1 MTGNLNGRNVIVTG
15 GTDGI
20 GLATALSL
28 AKMGASLWI
37 IGRDESKTK
46 QALEDIVKAS
56 GNEKG
61 GYFTADLSSIASIRT
76 VAARIND
83 TMDHLDVLVNNA
95 GALFT
100 QRQTSDDGLE
110 MTYAL
115 NHMNYF
121 LLTSLLSDKLNRG
134 TKSRIVNVSSS
145 AHYSGHVNFD
155 DLQSEKSYNSMR
167 VYGTSKLMN
176 VLFTYELDR
185 RLNGSGLTVNSL
197 HPGFVASNFGKSNGG
212 LMKPIFKLLHLGA
225 INVENGAKTSVYLA
239 SSPEVDGVSGKY
251 FDKCKAV
258 NSSKES
264 YDKNIAK
271 RLWEETEEII
281 NSFS

>member
-225 INVENGAKTSVYLA
+225 INVEDGAKTSVYLA

>member
-1 MTGNLNGRNVIVTG
+1 MTGNLNGRNVIVSG

-20 GLATALSL
+20 GMATALSL
-28 AKMGASLWI
+28 AKMGVSLWI

-46 QALEDIVKAS
+46 QALDEIVNAS
-56 GNEKG
+56 GNEKV
-61 GYFTADLSSIASIRT
+61 GYFVADLSSIASIRT

-83 TMDHLDVLVNNA
+83 TMDHLDVLINNA

-121 LLTSLLSDKLNRG
+121 LLTSLLLDKLNRG

-145 AHYSGHVNFD
+145 AHFSGHVNFD
-155 DLQSEKSYNSMR
+155 DLQSEKSFNSMR

-185 RLNGSGLTVNSL
+185 RLNGSGLTVNAL
-197 HPGFVASNFGKSNGG
+197 HPGFVDSNFGKSNGG
-212 LMKPIFKLLHLGA
+212 VMKPLFKLIHLGA
-225 INVENGAKTSVYLA
+225 INVVEGAKTSVYLA

-258 NSSKES
+258 RSSKES
-264 YDKNIAK
+264 YDTNIAK

-281 NSFS
+281 KSFS